1 MREARLNIA
10 VTGEIDREGLL
21 KSINERYDDSE
32 AAVVVT
38 WKRHNEHVVM
48 QRGIIIGEFSEC
60 YRRELMQALMG
71 SWGRRKVIWALL
83 RALLRPE
90 AGTGGTRQAD

>member
-10 VTGEIDREGLL
+10 VTGEIDRDGLL

-32 AAVVVT
+32 AAVLVT

-48 QRGIIIGEFSEC
+48 QRGIIIGEISEN
-60 YRRELMQALMG
+60 YRRKLMQALMG
-71 SWGRRKVIWALL
+71 TWGRWKTIRALL

-90 AGTGGTRQAD
+90 ASSSGTRQTD